1 MTLSQLVEN
10 YKRYKVQKVR
20 NQNRWRVVDTYI
32 SGRWPYIG
40 EFDSKEEAE
49 CFIGRRASSNF

>member
-20 NQNRWRVVDTYI
+20 NQNKWRVIDSYGC
-32 SGRWPYIG
+32 GRRPYIG
-40 EFDSKEEAE
+40 EFDLKEAAE
-49 CFIGRRASSNF
+49 RFVDRRASSNY